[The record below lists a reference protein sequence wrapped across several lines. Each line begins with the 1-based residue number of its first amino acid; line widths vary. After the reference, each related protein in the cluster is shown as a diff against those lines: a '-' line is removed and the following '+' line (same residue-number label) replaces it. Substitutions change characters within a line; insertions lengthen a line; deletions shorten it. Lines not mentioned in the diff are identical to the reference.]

1 MIQGVISTGFAFE
14 VDEKQLD
21 NMELVDAIA
30 EVEENPVA
38 VSRVIRML
46 LGDHQRKALYDS
58 LRTEDGRV
66 PVAALTQALV
76 EIFTSVGN
84 PAKN

>member
-1 MIQGVISTGFAFE
+1 MIEGKTSTGFAFC

-38 VSRVIRML
+38 VSKVIRMI
-46 LGDHQRKALYDS
+46 LGNQKKALYDH

-66 PVAALTQALV
+66 PIQALTNALV
-76 EIFTSVGN
+76 EILTAGGKQ
-84 PAKN
+84 AKN